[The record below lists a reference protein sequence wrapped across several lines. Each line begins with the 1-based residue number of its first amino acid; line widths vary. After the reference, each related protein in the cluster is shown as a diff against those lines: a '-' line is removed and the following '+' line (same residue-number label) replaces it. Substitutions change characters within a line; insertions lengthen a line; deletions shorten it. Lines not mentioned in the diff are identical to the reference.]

1 MYNVWQLTSWSVA
14 GYIAGSIPFGL
25 FIGKFLGKDVRN
37 LGSGNIGATNLVRAG
52 GKSAGIITF
61 ALDFLKGAIPAGL
74 AVKNSVDAS
83 IAAGLFAVIGHDFPI
98 TLRFKGGKGISTSF
112 GVLSIWSTPIMLI
125 ALAVWLLL
133 FMASKISSLASIAAI
148 LSITIA
154 GYFMSSGI
162 RFYALLFLALLALL
176 RHYPNIRRLLS
187 GQEKKL

>member
-1 MYNVWQLTSWSVA
+1 MYNVWQLTSWSAA

-61 ALDFLKGAIPAGL
+61 VLDFLKGAIPAGL

-148 LSITIA
+148 LSVTIA